1 MRYTLARG
9 LSEVVEKP
17 DVMLVGNGRRLVY
30 RRGSATPARVVNQKE
45 IKFTEVGLWL
55 RKVLLAITSAESA
68 QSYGEFVMMTCSSF
82 KKILECCGLSTNS
95 KMRNKNTQFLHH
107 ILTKFDLCYNVK
119 IKSCMSRIKNNEM
132 NLMFLYTHQ

>member
-30 RRGSATPARVVNQKE
+30 RRGGATPPRVVNQKE

-55 RKVLLAITSAESA
+55 REVFLKKHAEIS
-68 QSYGEFVMMTCSSF
+68 QSE
-82 KKILECCGLSTNS
+82 IN
-95 KMRNKNTQFLHH
+95 
-107 ILTKFDLCYNVK
+107 
-119 IKSCMSRIKNNEM
+119 
-132 NLMFLYTHQ
+132 

>member
-30 RRGSATPARVVNQKE
+30 RRGSATPAQVVNQKE

-68 QSYGEFVMMTCSSF
+68 QSCGKFVTCSSF
-82 KKILECCGLSTNS
+82 KKRLYTNS
-95 KMRNKNTQFLHH
+95 NAIEIH
-107 ILTKFDLCYNVK
+107 
-119 IKSCMSRIKNNEM
+119 S
-132 NLMFLYTHQ
+132 